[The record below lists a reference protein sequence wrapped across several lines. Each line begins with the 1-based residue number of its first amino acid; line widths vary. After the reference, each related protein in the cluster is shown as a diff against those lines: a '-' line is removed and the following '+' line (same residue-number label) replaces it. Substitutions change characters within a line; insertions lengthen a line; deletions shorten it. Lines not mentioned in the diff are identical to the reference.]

1 MDMRYYS
8 IEWEIKKFIKLTS
21 RITMMVFV
29 ISIPSSKKVYVI
41 IETPQKKYQT
51 EDPVMARNTVL
62 SWDVDGVFL
71 SYNSGFDEKD
81 RFQEYFSAFE
91 DYVMNTG
98 FIVDAFGQYYGS
110 YTAPACTA
118 REDKE
123 GWIDPYLIYKN
134 GINFDVNG
142 RYRSLLDNLSNHLN
156 RLSWER
162 GRILFD
168 HIRYPQGG
176 AYCPNCS
183 TSTWQ
188 NHIYNVTQATFRV
201 ADYLSTNT
209 GMNSS
214 EFGAVMHP
222 PRNSSQTTCCQ
233 AWNVGQAYDDGK
245 GLTAPLGFS
254 AMRLYYIPRED
265 YIWWMY
271 NLATKNDSYNGYSTN
286 GTNKELFILLSTYP
300 GKYKYYDELQR
311 VVYDALEYFDGV
323 VFWEYQSLK
332 NNFGGIKRV

>member
-1 MDMRYYS
+1 MENR
-8 IEWEIKKFIKLTS
+8 KFYKVDNI
-21 RITMMVFV
+21 RMTMVVMM

-41 IETPQKKYQT
+41 IETPQNPYQT
-51 EDPVMARNTVL
+51 EDPVIVRNTIL

-110 YTAPACTA
+110 YLAPACTTG
-118 REDKE
+118 ENVK
-123 GWIDPYLIYKN
+123 GWINPYLIYKN
-134 GINFDVNG
+134 GIDFDEK
-142 RYRSLLDNLSNHLN
+142 YKSLLDNLSNYIN

-168 HIRYPQGG
+168 HIRYPQGS

-183 TSTWQ
+183 TPTWQ
-188 NHIYNVTQATFRV
+188 NHIYNVTQATFRIV
-201 ADYLSTNT
+201 NYLSTNT

-254 AMRLYYIPRED
+254 AMMLYYIPRED

-271 NLATKNDSYNGYSTN
+271 NLATENDSYDGYSTN
-286 GTNKELFILLSTYP
+286 GTKKELFILLSTYL
-300 GKYKYYDELQR
+300 GKYRYYDNLQQ

-332 NNFGGIKRV
+332 NNFGGIEKI